1 MLQLPD
7 KMIPVL
13 RRTLRTFRDRNGSAD
28 PIRTERLMMSL
39 SGEVMNHFAGRRIR
53 REEEDLEECRAVCL
67 TPSRDRIPGSV
78 LYLHGGGY
86 CTGGTEYAAW
96 FGKLIAAVTGARTFC
111 PAYRLAPEHPFP
123 AALED
128 AMAAFRRLREE
139 YPGEKIVLAGESA
152 GGGLCYALCLR
163 LKEEGLAMPAGIA
176 ALSPWT
182 DLTLSGASHEH
193 NREKDPSLTR
203 EKLQIFADSY
213 AAGTDPR
220 DPLCS
225 PQFGDLSGLPDSMI
239 FAGGDEILLDDAVSL
254 GRALEAAGCR
264 VRLTV
269 AEDMW
274 HAYLFYNLRRH
285 RTHIREAAEFVREK
299 LT

>member
-1 MLQLPD
+1 MLQISD

-13 RRTLRTFRDRNGSAD
+13 RRVLRTFRDRNGAAD
-28 PIRTERLMMSL
+28 PVRTERLMMSL
-39 SGEVMNHFAGRRIR
+39 SGEIMKHFAGRRVR
-53 REEEDLEECRAVCL
+53 REDEDLGGCRAVCL
-67 TPSRDRIPGSV
+67 TPSRNRIPGTV

-96 FGKLIAAVTGARTFC
+96 FGKLIAAVTGARTYC

-123 AALED
+123 AAPED
-128 AMAAFRRLREE
+128 ALAAYRRLLEK

-163 LKEEGLAMPAGIA
+163 LKEEGLPMPDGIA
-176 ALSPWT
+176 VLSPWT
-182 DLTLSGASHEH
+182 DLTLSGASYAY

-203 EKLQIFADSY
+203 EKLQLFADCY
-213 AAGTDPR
+213 TADADPR

-225 PQFGDLSGLPDSMI
+225 PQFGELGGLPDSLI
-239 FAGGDEILLDDAVSL
+239 LAGGDEILLDDARSL
-254 GRALEAAGCR
+254 AEALEAAGCR
-264 VRLTV
+264 ARLTV
-269 AEDMW
+269 AQDMW

-285 RTHIREAAEFVREK
+285 RPHVREAAEFVREK